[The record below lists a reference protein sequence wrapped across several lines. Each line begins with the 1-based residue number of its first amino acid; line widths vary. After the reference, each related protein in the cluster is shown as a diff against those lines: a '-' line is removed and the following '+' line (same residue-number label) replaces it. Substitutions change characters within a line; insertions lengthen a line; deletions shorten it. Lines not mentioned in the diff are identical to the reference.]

1 MKIKSLTLYLPDES
15 VRESQVITS
24 RRALLPALKE
34 ILLDVDVDLSAA
46 DDHGVVL
53 PLLVAEAQVSNSR
66 IYLSYDLVDKES
78 GLLTLSYKDQRG
90 KIRDKDLGQVDR
102 RELEH
107 YLEQILTLSQNDFI
121 EQYFPAQKAL
131 GKLFTV
137 MALTVMGC
145 ALLGFFSLFFFSN
158 VIWHDDV
165 ISNAWSV
172 AVIVYI
178 VSGAM
183 ILPKMLSKENLERT
197 KAMGQTK
204 RKQIVGLLFG
214 NLLLTL
220 GLMLG
225 GMNALHFYDAKPSQ
239 VDIVFA
245 DKSRDYYSKN
255 CKGSVS
261 LEQFSG
267 SVCLENKA
275 YWQVIKTGT
284 QAQATGQLSPMGFD
298 IEAIEL
304 K

>member
-1 MKIKSLTLYLPDES
+1 M
-15 VRESQVITS
+15 
-24 RRALLPALKE
+24 
-34 ILLDVDVDLSAA
+34 LDVDVDLSAA
-46 DDHGVVL
+46 DDQGVVL

-78 GLLTLSYKDQRG
+78 GLLTLSYEDQRG

-102 RELEH
+102 SELEH
-107 YLEQILTLSQNDFI
+107 YLEQILTLSQSAFI

-131 GKLFTV
+131 GKLFTA

-158 VIWHDDV
+158 VIWHDG
-165 ISNAWSV
+165 IITSAWNI

-183 ILPKMLSKENLERT
+183 ILPKMRSKESRERAE
-197 KAMGQTK
+197 AMGQTQL
-204 RKQIVGLLFG
+204 KQMVTLLIG
-214 NLLLTL
+214 NLLLML

-245 DKSRDYYSKN
+245 DKARDYYSKN

-284 QAQATGQLSPMGFD
+284 EATATGLLSPIGFD